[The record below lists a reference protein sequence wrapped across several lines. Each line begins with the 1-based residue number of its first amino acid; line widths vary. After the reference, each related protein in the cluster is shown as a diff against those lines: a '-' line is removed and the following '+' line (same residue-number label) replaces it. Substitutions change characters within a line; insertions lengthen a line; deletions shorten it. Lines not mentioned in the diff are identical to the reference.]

1 MYMKKS
7 HYLFLL
13 FFFLLQSCSKGD
25 SWENENIHIG
35 VSSNET
41 NYNEIIS
48 FTIENVNLA
57 NIVSIHWD
65 FGDGKIF
72 VYDVEDAVRIRT
84 GEHGT
89 DAL

>member
-1 MYMKKS
+1 MKKS

-48 FTIENVNLA
+48 FTIENV
-57 NIVSIHWD
+57 
-65 FGDGKIF
+65 
-72 VYDVEDAVRIRT
+72 
-84 GEHGT
+84 
-89 DAL
+89 